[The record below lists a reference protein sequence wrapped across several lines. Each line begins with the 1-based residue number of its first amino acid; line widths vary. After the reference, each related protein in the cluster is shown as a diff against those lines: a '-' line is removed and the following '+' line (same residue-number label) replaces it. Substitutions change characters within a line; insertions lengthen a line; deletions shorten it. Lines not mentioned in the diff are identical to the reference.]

1 MDETVLFSILEILGV
16 IIFASE
22 GLFIKDIELHP
33 VINVLLAYAVYA
45 IISFVILSVKGEMNV
60 SFLKKLAEPKFLLIN
75 LFNII
80 KTSGLFMA
88 FKLIPISFAIIL
100 KMMGPAFI
108 MIADSIL
115 NGKSM
120 HVLQIVG
127 MLTSTLMIGLIYRS
141 PIIKALKNVNAKFF
155 LGVLGVLLYNTMNAY
170 NVIRLPQYVTDKDPN
185 EEVFLSTGT
194 AFITL
199 LTIVSGLFFTNRKFL
214 GEINHYNIIKM
225 IGVFTFTCYI
235 GMSLTYAADNH
246 LNPMLFSALQYSQLF
261 LAFMIGYFFE
271 GEKFPMS
278 KILLVVLFLASVVFT
293 MKVSEAPVKKDKRK
307 IILNS
312 TLFYSEKK
320 KTVKV

>member
-127 MLTSTLMIGLIYRS
+127 MLT
-141 PIIKALKNVNAKFF
+141 
-155 LGVLGVLLYNTMNAY
+155 
-170 NVIRLPQYVTDKDPN
+170 
-185 EEVFLSTGT
+185 
-194 AFITL
+194 
-199 LTIVSGLFFTNRKFL
+199 
-214 GEINHYNIIKM
+214 
-225 IGVFTFTCYI
+225 
-235 GMSLTYAADNH
+235 
-246 LNPMLFSALQYSQLF
+246 
-261 LAFMIGYFFE
+261 
-271 GEKFPMS
+271 
-278 KILLVVLFLASVVFT
+278 
-293 MKVSEAPVKKDKRK
+293 
-307 IILNS
+307 
-312 TLFYSEKK
+312 
-320 KTVKV
+320 

>member
-1 MDETVLFSILEILGV
+1 MNETLLFSILEVLGV

-22 GLFIKDIELHP
+22 GLFVKEIELHP
-33 VINVLLAYAVYA
+33 FINILLAYAVYA

-80 KTSGLFMA
+80 KTGGLFMA
-88 FKLIPISFAIIL
+88 FKLIPVSFAIIL
-100 KMMGPAFI
+100 KMMSPAFI
-108 MIADSIL
+108 MMADSIL
-115 NGKSM
+115 NGKPM

-127 MLTSTLMIGLIYRS
+127 MLTSLLMIGLIYRS
-141 PIIKALKNVNAKFF
+141 PIMKALKNVNAKFF
-155 LGVLGVLLYNTMNAY
+155 LGVLGVLLYNIMNAY

-214 GEINHYNIIKM
+214 GAINHFNIIKM

-235 GMSLTYAADNH
+235 
-246 LNPMLFSALQYSQLF
+246 
-261 LAFMIGYFFE
+261 
-271 GEKFPMS
+271 
-278 KILLVVLFLASVVFT
+278 
-293 MKVSEAPVKKDKRK
+293 
-307 IILNS
+307 
-312 TLFYSEKK
+312 
-320 KTVKV
+320 